1 MEEPKLFINIMNEAK
16 LLQMKR
22 RKNELLLK
30 LEANADSHCAENDVD
45 VMIVQFLSQ
54 EIAILERDIQKEK
67 DKYYENLEIYRRNNR
82 S

>member
-1 MEEPKLFINIMNEAK
+1 MEEPKLFINIRNEAK

-30 LEANADSHCAENDVD
+30 LEANADSHRAENDVD
-45 VMIVQFLSQ
+45 GMIIQFLSQ

-67 DKYYENLEIYRRNNR
+67 DKYYENLESYRRSNR
-82 S
+82 

>member
-1 MEEPKLFINIMNEAK
+1 MEEPKLFINIMDEAK

-67 DKYYENLEIYRRNNR
+67 DKYYENLETYRRSNR

>member
-30 LEANADSHCAENDVD
+30 LEANSDSHCAENDVD

-67 DKYYENLEIYRRNNR
+67 DKYYENLEIYRRSNR

>member
-67 DKYYENLEIYRRNNR
+67 DKYYENLEIYRRSNR